1 MKVWGS
7 VGEDIKEKLN
17 NEKSKVVNN
26 DTSIERL
33 SVFR

>member
-1 MKVWGS
+1 MKFWGS

-26 DTSIERL
+26 YTTIERA